1 MKSFNEKINKIPS
14 FDQLPKHLKQKYKHS
29 IIYQKE
35 NKLERTKLKVDADKL
50 KQRKID
56 KEKTI

>member
-1 MKSFNEKINKIPS
+1 MKQFNEKTNKIPS
-14 FDQLPKHLKQKYKHS
+14 FDELPKHLKQKYKNS

-35 NKLERTKLKVDADKL
+35 NRLERTKLKVDSEKL